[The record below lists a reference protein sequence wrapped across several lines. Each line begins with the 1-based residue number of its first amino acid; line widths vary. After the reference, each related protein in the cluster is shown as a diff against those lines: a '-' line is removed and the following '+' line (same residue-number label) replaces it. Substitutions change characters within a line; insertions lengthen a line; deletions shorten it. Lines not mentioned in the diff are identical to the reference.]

1 MILVLFLKKKFVI
14 YKFQNLIDGK
24 IYIGKT
30 ARTLSERLKEHLK
43 KSIPCYIDRA
53 INKYGIENFDFD
65 IIADADTEKE
75 LNKLEKFFIKFF
87 GCKFPDGYNLTD
99 GGEGILGYKAPSA
112 LSQRLSE
119 QHKGRPVTQ
128 KQRQAIS
135 KKLKE
140 REFTAEHKA
149 NISAAKLGHSVDN
162 DTREKLRNAN
172 LEKKHSAATRL
183 KMSNSNKNKR
193 AVICQETGKIFESI
207 RAAAKW
213 CGVYNNKISVACKN
227 QNRTA
232 GDYHWQY
239 ADQKEEK

>member
-43 KSIPCYIDRA
+43 ESIPCYIDRA

-87 GCKFPDGYNLTD
+87 GCKFPDGCNLTD

-119 QHKGRPVTQ
+119 QRKGRPVTQ

-140 REFTAEHKA
+140 REFTAEHKV
-149 NISAAKLGHSVDN
+149 NISAAN
-162 DTREKLRNAN
+162 WDTL
-172 LEKKHSAATRL
+172 
-183 KMSNSNKNKR
+183 
-193 AVICQETGKIFESI
+193 
-207 RAAAKW
+207 
-213 CGVYNNKISVACKN
+213 
-227 QNRTA
+227 
-232 GDYHWQY
+232 
-239 ADQKEEK
+239 